1 MHWFLL
7 GIAIMA
13 EVFASSMLKV
23 SAGFTRFFPTI
34 GVIVGYVL
42 SFYLLSLALKGI
54 PLSVAYAIW
63 SGIGLVLTALISIFF
78 FGQKVDISGLLGIAL
93 ILLGVIVLSLFS
105 QMAKH

>member
-78 FGQKVDISGLLGIAL
+78 LWTKSRY
-93 ILLGVIVLSLFS
+93 
-105 QMAKH
+105 